1 VAGEEPGAEDAGRE
15 AEGVEGPEGVEE
27 PEAEL
32 PGFGAPGVGEEA
44 AELTA
49 PDGVTP
55 PSPVSAPP
63 PPG

>member
-1 VAGEEPGAEDAGRE
+1 MEDAGRE
-15 AEGVEGPEGVEE
+15 AEGVEGPEGVKE

-32 PGFGAPGVGEEA
+32 PAFGAAGVEEEA
-44 AELTA
+44 GEPAA
-49 PDGVTP
+49 SDGVTP